1 MKAIKFLR
9 LLVALSLMPTIFGCQ
24 TSSDSITVE
33 IPASET
39 PKDAALSKTVRQRLL
54 SVDKT
59 QFEHVQVV
67 SKDGTVYL
75 SGPVPSLDAR
85 QDAIKRAWEVGGVQS
100 VVNRLEV
107 EKLTFRRIPNLQ
119 NIDRARRQQR
129 DDQQREQRLQHHQQF
144 CPGRQNRRVGR
155 RKCRAGVEGEK

>member
-107 EKLTFRRIPNLQ
+107 EK
-119 NIDRARRQQR
+119 
-129 DDQQREQRLQHHQQF
+129 
-144 CPGRQNRRVGR
+144 
-155 RKCRAGVEGEK
+155 